1 MLVCCSALQAHKR
14 ANLHI
19 ISQKCKPKAT
29 FSANFPSSGP
39 DAAWQRP
46 FAAPEAG
53 SKRPLPKAGPY
64 TPRPAGEPR
73 RVPKTQGFHPAW
85 ESEVCPEIIR
95 DNRKCAPFRQAGHG
109 TGLPEGKPQQK
120 KVRPLTRHRI
130 CPDHAEANNVAC
142 PLRQA
147 GTGSGLSGLSRDKQ
161 RRSSLL
167 SGRTRHRICS
177 SYTGTN
183 NGAPPFLQPPRP
195 HRILPAPAPKREP
208 PGVNE
213 ACRQALVR
221 QHVSVQKAEAAFPIP
236 RPPGGGLR
244 PAHRPGQFPEVA
256 SGPFSCPNVE
266 PLVRTPPPG
275 SYRSPERHFPRP
287 CDPPTRERHPYRLQ
301 FVSRTFSRRSI
312 TKPGSAFCLS
322 KKGLL
327 FPPPGKPE

>member
-1 MLVCCSALQAHKR
+1 MRHGGGLLPLLRRAPNARCRRPDLTRHGPPANHAASRKRKVFIQPGRARFARRYAVTIKR
-14 ANLHI
+14 A
-19 ISQKCKPKAT
+19 P
-29 FSANFPSSGP
+29 
-39 DAAWQRP
+39 
-46 FAAPEAG
+46 
-53 SKRPLPKAGPY
+53 
-64 TPRPAGEPR
+64 
-73 RVPKTQGFHPAW
+73 
-85 ESEVCPEIIR
+85 
-95 DNRKCAPFRQAGHG
+95 PFRQAGHG
-109 TGLPEGKPQQK
+109 IGLPEGKPQQK

-130 CPDHAEANNVAC
+130 CPDHAKANNGAC

-147 GTGSGLSGLSRDKQ
+147 GARSGLFGLSRDRQ

-287 CDPPTRERHPYRLQ
+287 CDPPTREQHPYRLQ
-301 FVSRTFSRRSI
+301 FVSRTFSRRSV
-312 TKPGSAFCLS
+312 PGQNRLCFLLVE
-322 KKGLL
+322 KG
-327 FPPPGKPE
+327 PPLPAPGEPE